1 MREARLAAS
10 FFTLAGTF
18 RAETREKGSRF
29 IATAAPARDEEE
41 ARAAIA
47 AVRSEFPDA
56 THHCW
61 ASCVEGRPGERVE
74 RSHDAGEPKGTAG
87 PPILQAIRSTG
98 LGNLVVVV
106 SRYFGGTRLGKGG
119 LARAYRAAATRA
131 LHEVPRVAAVPTS
144 RLLISV
150 PLQLDG
156 EARHLLAR
164 HGGRVE
170 SSSYDDAE
178 RSVLRASVPAEARD
192 RLAEGLQ
199 EISGGLARLEEI
211 DRPRG

>member
-1 MREARLAAS
+1 V
-10 FFTLAGTF
+10 
-18 RAETREKGSRF
+18 ETREKGSRF
-29 IATAAPARDEEE
+29 IATAVPARDEEE
-41 ARAAIA
+41 ARLAIET
-47 AVRSEFPDA
+47 VRSEFPDA

-61 ASCVEGRPGERVE
+61 GMSVEGRRGERVE

-87 PPILQAIRSTG
+87 PPVLQAIRRAR

-106 SRYFGGTRLGKGG
+106 TRYFGGTRLGKGG
-119 LARAYRAAATRA
+119 LARAYRAAATLA
-131 LHEVPRVAAVPTS
+131 LREAPRVEAMPMS

-150 PLQLDG
+150 PLRFDG

-164 HGGRVE
+164 HGGRVD

-192 RLAEGLQ
+192 RVAEELQ
-199 EISGGLARLEEI
+199 EIARGQARLEEI
-211 DRPRG
+211 DRPQG

>member
-1 MREARLAAS
+1 M
-10 FFTLAGTF
+10 
-18 RAETREKGSRF
+18 
-29 IATAAPARDEEE
+29 
-41 ARAAIA
+41 
-47 AVRSEFPDA
+47 RSEFPDA

-74 RSHDAGEPKGTAG
+74 RSHDAREPKGTAG
-87 PPILQAIRSTG
+87 PPILQAIRSSG

-106 SRYFGGTRLGKGG
+106 SRYFGGTKLGKGG

-131 LHEVPRVAAVPTS
+131 LQEVPRVAAVPTS

-199 EISGGLARLEEI
+199 EISGGQARLEEI